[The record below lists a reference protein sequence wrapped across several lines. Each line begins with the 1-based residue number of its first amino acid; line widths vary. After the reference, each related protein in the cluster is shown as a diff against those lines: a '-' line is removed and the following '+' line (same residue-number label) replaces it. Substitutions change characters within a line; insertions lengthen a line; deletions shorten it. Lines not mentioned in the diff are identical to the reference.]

1 MSEGRVCRTGV
12 IFVGKGV
19 TIIELSSAKARLKNA
34 TTGIGPNFQ
43 GDCSKESKKKMVC
56 VKAMLEH

>member
-34 TTGIGPNFQ
+34 GMQ
-43 GDCSKESKKKMVC
+43 RQV
-56 VKAMLEH
+56 